1 MENRFHG
8 VVSLVLIAGA
18 FLLGFLI
25 ILKSNVFAGLLY
37 GVLVLIGAFLI
48 VYAFCTKC
56 PIRTSGC
63 RHVFPGQ
70 LTAWLPARPQTAY
83 TPVDYLAVGVVLIVL
98 IGYPHPWLLEHIG
111 SLLVFWFFLAVGLT
125 EIVLF
130 VCKGC
135 GNLQC
140 LVCKVRNSHRN

>member
-8 VVSLVLIAGA
+8 IVSLILIAGA

-25 ILKSNVFAGLLY
+25 ILKSNIFAGRVY
-37 GVLVLIGAFLI
+37 GGLVLLGSLLI
-48 VYAFCTKC
+48 VYAYCTKC

-83 TPVDYLAVGVVLIVL
+83 SLTDYLTVGVVLIVL
-98 IGYPHPWLLEHIG
+98 IVYPHRWLLEHIG
-111 SLLVFWFFLAVGLT
+111 SLLVFWFLLAVGLT
-125 EIVLF
+125 EIVRF
-130 VCKGC
+130 VCKDC
-135 GNLQC
+135 SNVRC
-140 LVCKVRNSHRN
+140 LVYRLRNKAT